1 MGLPRNGGHFTD
13 QPSCTSGRLPGGQ
26 FSQPLRFDGPFQA
39 RDRLDASLSPLGPTG
54 LATAYELNRL
64 MFVAPSIRLTG
75 RITLQRFIE
84 GAYNEKVGEEAGAH
98 LSTQTVAPT
107 DQKAPIRP
115 VARGGGG
122 TLQNVAV
129 ISSSQSTG
137 IGEWRRYCLAAGS
150 RR

>member
-64 MFVAPSIRLTG
+64 MFVAPSI
-75 RITLQRFIE
+75 
-84 GAYNEKVGEEAGAH
+84 
-98 LSTQTVAPT
+98 
-107 DQKAPIRP
+107 
-115 VARGGGG
+115 
-122 TLQNVAV
+122 
-129 ISSSQSTG
+129 
-137 IGEWRRYCLAAGS
+137 LAALTYFIRAHATAHRQNNAATFH
-150 RR
+150 RRSLQ